1 MSHSTSHCSCTLR
14 LSALLC
20 RSPEWSQIHTK
31 ACISSSSS
39 SSVVGSWSSCLVTA
53 SACHREI
60 LRQRRRRRRRSSRD
74 GPKRQQRREL
84 FRRPVASPHVPSR
97 PSPVRTTCSPL
108 AVREISSHPRTYLM
122 SPSRPA
128 GHCSA
133 VCFLQC
139 GADTGSRLFVPGL
152 NLLGAAL
159 CFPRQ
164 LIALASREP
173 RTEQRF
179 TRTGRTRRQ
188 RQPFIITS
196 KNINALQ
203 REHGTHF
210 IAWSL
215 IYLDR

>member
-108 AVREISSHPRTYLM
+108 AVREISSHPRTY
-122 SPSRPA
+122 PSVPRPTD
-128 GHCSA
+128 HPRIS
-133 VCFLQC
+133 
-139 GADTGSRLFVPGL
+139 SRLRITVPKTFRFAGRQDRSQHT
-152 NLLGAAL
+152 AISCA
-159 CFPRQ
+159 PR
-164 LIALASREP
+164 P
-173 RTEQRF
+173 M
-179 TRTGRTRRQ
+179 
-188 RQPFIITS
+188 
-196 KNINALQ
+196 
-203 REHGTHF
+203 
-210 IAWSL
+210 
-215 IYLDR
+215 